1 MRIVLSHPAG
11 WIASGFGIGL
21 SPRAPGTVGSLA
33 ALVPWWFLL
42 RDQPPW
48 IYALALVVAFA
59 VGVWAAG
66 WVIDRTRI
74 EDPGVV
80 VWDEFIG
87 QWIALFLLPAGW
99 PWIIAAFALFRLF
112 DIWKPWPVRWAD
124 RQLHG
129 GTGAMLDDVLA
140 GIYAFLV
147 VQALAAL
154 VARS

>member
-1 MRIVLSHPAG
+1 MLSHPAG
-11 WIASGFGIGL
+11 WIASGFGVGL

-48 IYALALVVAFA
+48 SYALAVLAAFA
-59 VGVWAAG
+59 VGIWAAS
-66 WVIDRTRI
+66 WVIKRTRI

-99 PWIIAAFALFRLF
+99 PWIIAAFALFRVF

-124 RQLHG
+124 RHLHG

>member
-147 VQALAAL
+147 VQVLAAL